1 LIEFAPHQYL
11 VRVTLVVRQLHLVTA
26 RSFEEAGRLGPES
39 EIVGDSEIVDIL
51 DSVPIDRIR

>member
-1 LIEFAPHQYL
+1 
-11 VRVTLVVRQLHLVTA
+11 VTLVVRQLHLVTA